1 MLSGL
6 GNSALVVRAAKREDG
21 DSDARLYGQ
30 KDASQADGPTVSIIG
45 QLVPVQVGTGFPVVD
60 GA

>member
-6 GNSALVVRAAKREDG
+6 GNSALVVQAAKREDG

-30 KDASQADGPTVSIIG
+30 KDASQAGGPTVSIMANLSRSRSG
-45 QLVPVQVGTGFPVVD
+45 RVSP
-60 GA
+60 